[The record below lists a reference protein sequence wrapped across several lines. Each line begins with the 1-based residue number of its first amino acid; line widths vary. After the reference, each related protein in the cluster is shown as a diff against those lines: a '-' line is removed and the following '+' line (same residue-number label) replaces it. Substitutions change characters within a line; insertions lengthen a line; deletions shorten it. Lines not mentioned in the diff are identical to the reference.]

1 MTTFSPTN
9 RRTFAVVGVTLVL
22 IASGAGL
29 WFWSVQSE
37 AARHRANP
45 EDLEQVT
52 LGDAVYR
59 MHCAACHGVKLE
71 GQPNW
76 RERKP
81 DGRLP
86 APPHDE
92 TGHTWHHADEQLF
105 RLTRLGVRPPLAP
118 EGYQSD
124 MPPFEGVLTGAQ
136 IWAVLAFIKSKWPI
150 DIRDRQEQIN
160 EAVRR
165 QQAEKWEIKK

>member
-1 MTTFSPTN
+1 MRKFSPD
-9 RRTFAVVGVTLVL
+9 RRTIAICTVAVVLT
-22 IASGAGL
+22 ASGGGL
-29 WFWSVQSE
+29 WFWPILSDE
-37 AARHRANP
+37 ARLRADP
-45 EDLEQVT
+45 EDIRQVA
-52 LGDAVYR
+52 LGDKVYR
-59 MHCAACHGVKLE
+59 THCAACHGAKLE

-81 DGRLP
+81 DGKLP

-92 TGHTWHHADEQLF
+92 TGHTWHHADDQMF
-105 RLTRLGVRPPLAP
+105 RLTRLGVKPPLAP

-124 MPPFEGVLTGAQ
+124 MPSFEGVLTGPQ

-160 EAVRR
+160 EAIRR